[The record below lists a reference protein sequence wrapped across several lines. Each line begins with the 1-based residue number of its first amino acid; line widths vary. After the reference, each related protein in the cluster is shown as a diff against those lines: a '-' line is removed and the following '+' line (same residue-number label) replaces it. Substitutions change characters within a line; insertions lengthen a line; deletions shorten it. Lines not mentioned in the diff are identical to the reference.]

1 MWATA
6 LYSAE
11 LIHLVVKSQP
21 AENGK
26 VLNMEFRETERTA
39 DASVVNVK
47 FISGGSVSSSM
58 FALRGRVCGARTRG
72 KHYFKTQKLSSLRT
86 RTA

>member
-11 LIHLVVKSQP
+11 LVHLVVKSQP

-26 VLNMEFRETERTA
+26 FLNMEFRETERTA
-39 DASVVNVK
+39 DASVVNGK
-47 FISGGSVSSSM
+47 FISGGPFHLQGSRSGDGCADSW
-58 FALRGRVCGARTRG
+58 
-72 KHYFKTQKLSSLRT
+72 
-86 RTA
+86 